1 MAAGPTRCW
10 TGSRGGSGGSST
22 GGSGGRG
29 GQTAR
34 GARVHTGFG
43 LACGPGG
50 VIVLVRRLV
59 AGGPRLGLRLPRLL
73 DLGPE
78 LRALLVV
85 VEPLV
90 TVRTVPLPQ
99 LLGGVGERLLWR
111 EPLVQPQ
118 TREVLAISVVDR
130 G

>member
-59 AGGPRLGLRLPRLL
+59 AGGPRLDLRLPRLL

-78 LRALLVV
+78 LRAYSSPAAAAWRGWRAP
-85 VEPLV
+85 PLA
-90 TVRTVPLPQ
+90 RASGPAANEGSSGHLSS
-99 LLGGVGERLLWR
+99 R
-111 EPLVQPQ
+111 
-118 TREVLAISVVDR
+118 
-130 G
+130 

>member
-1 MAAGPTRCW
+1 MHQVPVVPSQVFKTPNEGC
-10 TGSRGGSGGSST
+10 
-22 GGSGGRG
+22 
-29 GQTAR
+29 
-34 GARVHTGFG
+34 G
-43 LACGPGG
+43 LTCGPGG